1 MIGNRTHHV
10 CAPGPGIKLGVALLV
25 LCSIEAMSPWAHASQ
40 PIEVGRLLPPE
51 TLDDPPDVIRARIH
65 EISPAARVSF
75 GRFTSVQ
82 VNVDA
87 AGANILHDAANEPSI
102 AVDPNDPSR
111 MAIGWRQ
118 FDSDKSNFRQAGFG
132 YTINAGLTWTTGKID
147 PGVFRSDPVLASNA
161 EGKFF
166 FNSLS
171 HSSKSRKKKKGDF
184 ACEVFPSTDGGAT
197 WGEAVPA
204 FGGDKQWMTIDD
216 TSGPGHDQMYEA
228 WSPASNPTGLNTFS
242 RSIDGGQSFQFP
254 TFVPNIPFWGTLDV
268 ASDGSLY
275 LVGFGFDGVNA
286 GFYVSRSTDAQN
298 PFSAPTFNTAPVDL
312 GGFISLGGP
321 NPEGLLGQPW
331 IAVDRS
337 TGSRAGWIYVLCSVQ
352 TPTDPL
358 DVFFARST
366 DGGQT
371 WSTPARVNDDA
382 PGNGAYQWFGTMS
395 VAPNGRIDVVWNDTR
410 GSADVTKSALYY
422 SYSNDGGAT
431 WSANEQASPV
441 WDSTVGWPKQQ
452 KIGDYYQMISR
463 DDGAD
468 LAWAATFNGEEDVY
482 YMLIPPPVVAMAG
495 EGARATSR
503 SLASPSTAKHA
514 PAGERTGSLGLGS
527 GSPNAGQLALR
538 GNQPNPFASSTT
550 IRFDVPEPGGAVKL
564 QVFDAAGRRVATL
577 VDGPLGGG
585 SHTTRWSGTDD
596 AGRAVTSGLYV
607 CRLEAGAETQTLK
620 LMLLRSPSDS

>member
-1 MIGNRTHHV
+1 MADR
-10 CAPGPGIKLGVALLV
+10 
-25 LCSIEAMSPWAHASQ
+25 AS
-40 PIEVGRLLPPE
+40 
-51 TLDDPPDVIRARIH
+51 
-65 EISPAARVSF
+65 
-75 GRFTSVQ
+75 
-82 VNVDA
+82 
-87 AGANILHDAANEPSI
+87 
-102 AVDPNDPSR
+102 
-111 MAIGWRQ
+111 
-118 FDSDKSNFRQAGFG
+118 
-132 YTINAGLTWTTGKID
+132 
-147 PGVFRSDPVLASNA
+147 
-161 EGKFF
+161 
-166 FNSLS
+166 
-171 HSSKSRKKKKGDF
+171 SS
-184 ACEVFPSTDGGAT
+184 
-197 WGEAVPA
+197 
-204 FGGDKQWMTIDD
+204 
-216 TSGPGHDQMYEA
+216 
-228 WSPASNPTGLNTFS
+228 
-242 RSIDGGQSFQFP
+242 P